1 MAMYNKLLFIS
12 LLLRAFSLPA
22 QDMLKP
28 EWVKSLHSADDELIY
43 PISLDTD
50 SEGNLYFAGFSDD
63 TILIDSVVIFTP
75 GSSDFGFIIKWD
87 PEGDIDWAYKYDDL
101 NHGGYS
107 HLKSIAINSANEI
120 IISGSSSSVCTF
132 NGIYLENDPDKAP
145 TSFLHIINNSGETIH
160 YFDIDSASIYEM
172 AIGPS
177 DEITC
182 IGRNYGSS
190 TTFFDSTVTANFF
203 ILQLSHD
210 LQVNYTIDQQG
221 PYTAPWIATTYPR
234 NFQHIASDESGNYF
248 VTYIYEDTLHLN
260 DETYLPHNYS
270 YIYIDSF
277 EIEWDSFEYII
288 DTIDVIASD
297 GVIVKYDASGNKLW
311 DAVIEGK
318 NSQYFHTLAVDENG
332 DLYTIGVFGNND
344 TIYIQDGNIVILPED
359 MPGWTAPYIMMHFD
373 ADGSLV
379 DYAFSEDSIYLFTE
393 FEIEDSKIYVAG
405 HLYDE
410 VETPRHP
417 LLGRY
422 TTDFTLDQIGR
433 ASCPY
438 PFPCYSIGD
447 LRLVEVFDSSIYV
460 FGQYY
465 NDMVMDGI
473 HYGTGVGNNFGY
485 FLSKFPYDFSD
496 PYILPD
502 SLMYHFPE
510 SNLYP
515 VPTHEQITI
524 SFADET
530 NMVQDVTATNTIGQ
544 SWPLS
549 AERID
554 LNNWQINVQHL
565 IKGTYVL
572 TYDADGVVLRHI
584 FIKI

>member
-1 MAMYNKLLFIS
+1 MYTKMLLIS
-12 LLLRAFSLPA
+12 LLLRTCSLSA

-28 EWVKSLHSADDELIY
+28 EWTKTVHTADDELIY
-43 PISLDTD
+43 PIGLETD
-50 SEGNLYFAGFSDD
+50 SEGNLYFAGFSND
-63 TILIDSVVIFTP
+63 TILIDSMVIFT
-75 GSSDFGFIIKWD
+75 SASADFGFIIKWD
-87 PEGDIDWAYKYDDL
+87 SGGEMDWAYKYDDL
-101 NHGGYS
+101 NNGGYS
-107 HLKSIAINSANEI
+107 YLKSIAINSENEI

-132 NGIYLENDPDKAP
+132 NGHYLESDPDKVA
-145 TSFLHIINNSGETIH
+145 TSFLHIINNSGETIQ
-160 YFDIDSASIYEM
+160 YFDIDSANIYEM
-172 AIGPS
+172 AVGPS
-177 DEITC
+177 NEITC
-182 IGRNYGSS
+182 IGRNWGSS
-190 TTFFDSTVTANFF
+190 TAFFDSTVTANFF
-203 ILQLSHD
+203 IMQLSHD
-210 LQVNYTIDQQG
+210 LQVNYIIDQQG
-221 PYTAPWIATTYPR
+221 PYTDTWIGNTYPR
-234 NFQHIASDESGNYF
+234 NFQHIAADDSGNYF

-260 DETYLPHNYS
+260 GETYLPHNYS
-270 YIYIDSF
+270 YIHIDSF
-277 EIEWDSFEYII
+277 LIEWDSFEYII
-288 DTIDVIASD
+288 DTIDVITSD
-297 GVIVKYDASGNKLW
+297 GLIVKYDSNGNKLW
-311 DAVIEGK
+311 DVVIEGK
-318 NSQYFHTLAVDENG
+318 DGQYFHTLAADENG
-332 DLYTIGVFGNND
+332 HLYTIAIFGYND

-359 MPGWTAPYIMMHFD
+359 MPGWTAPYTMMHFD
-373 ADGSLV
+373 ADGGLV
-379 DYAFSEDSIYLFTE
+379 DYAFSEDSIFLFTE
-393 FEIEDSKIYVAG
+393 FEIEDNRVYVAG

-410 VETPRHP
+410 VENPRHP

-438 PFPCYSIGD
+438 PFPCYSSGD

-473 HYGTGVGNNFGY
+473 HYGTGVGNNYGY

-502 SLMYHFPE
+502 SLTYHFPE

-515 VPTHEQITI
+515 IPTREQLTI

-530 NMVQDVTATNTIGQ
+530 DVVQHITATNTLGQ

-554 LNNWQINVQHL
+554 LNNWQANVQHL

-572 TYDADGVVLRHI
+572 TYEADGVMFRSI